1 MGLTFKL
8 AWRSFI
14 RHRRRSIITLTAVS
28 VSLAMMIIFVGI
40 ADDGHARMAE
50 LGIRLGQGHVLVQG
64 KGYQSAETLDY
75 LVPDPARVIAAARK
89 IPAVQNAAPRV
100 RAMGLLSTGEK
111 ASPVLVSG
119 VDPDTEPLVSTI
131 PDKKRRVKGAYLRSR
146 EKMPYANMPADIY
159 VGKELATT
167 LNLAVGDRTV
177 LTLSPKDASR
187 PASAAFIVRGV
198 FRTGITELDQA
209 WVEIP
214 ILQAQK
220 LLKLGKQATQVAVMV
235 HSLADTGPVAA
246 ALQPEEASGLEVLRW
261 EVALKE
267 LYDAIVLDDAGLYI
281 MMLIIFVIVAIGIF
295 NVVLM
300 SVIERTK
307 EFGVMMALGC
317 KPRQLCGVIMAEAL
331 ILSAVAAVLGVA
343 MGLGLHY
350 WVASVGIPMEEL
362 AGDYQIA
369 GIIVE
374 GRYYSRLTT
383 WVVAKWTLVVMGLV
397 LVSALYP
404 AIKAALLKPLE
415 AMRHV

>member
-14 RHRRRSIITLTAVS
+14 RHRRRSIITLAGVS
-28 VSLAMMIIFVGI
+28 LSLAMMIIFVGI

-64 KGYQSAETLDY
+64 KGYQAAETLDH
-75 LVPDPARVIAAARK
+75 LVPDPARVIARARK

-100 RAMGLLSTGEK
+100 RAMGLLSTGERS
-111 ASPVLVSG
+111 SPVLVSG
-119 VDPDTEPLVSTI
+119 VDPDTEPDVSTI
-131 PDKKRRVKGAYLRSR
+131 PDKKRRIKGGYIRSKA
-146 EKMPYANMPADIY
+146 KMPYANMPADIY

-167 LNLAVGDRTV
+167 LSLSVGDRTV
-177 LTLSPKDASR
+177 LTLSPKGASR
-187 PASAAFIVRGV
+187 PASAAFIVRGI

-214 ILQAQK
+214 ITQAQK
-220 LLKLGKQATQVAVMV
+220 LLKLGKQVTQVAVMV
-235 HSLADTGPVAA
+235 KSLADTGPVTE
-246 ALQPEEASGLEVLRW
+246 ALRLEEANGLEVLRW

-317 KPRQLCGVIMAEAL
+317 KPGQLCGVVLAESF
-331 ILSAVAAVLGVA
+331 ILSVVGAVLGVA
-343 MGLGLHY
+343 IGLGLHY
-350 WVASVGIPMEEL
+350 WVASVGIPMDQM
-362 AGDYQIA
+362 ADDYQFA
-369 GIIVE
+369 GIIIE
-374 GRYYSRLTT
+374 GRFYSRLTT

-397 LVSALYP
+397 MVSALYP

>member
-40 ADDGHARMAE
+40 ADDGHARMVN

-64 KGYQSAETLDY
+64 KGYQKAETLDY
-75 LVPDPARVIAAARK
+75 LVPDPAAVIARARK
-89 IPAVQNAAPRV
+89 IPAVQAVAPRV
-100 RAMGLLSTGEK
+100 RAMGLLSTGAK

-119 VDPDTEPLVSTI
+119 VDPDVEPKVSTI
-131 PDKKRRVKGAYLRSR
+131 PEARRRVKGAYLRSR

-159 VGKELATT
+159 VGQELATT
-167 LNLAVGDRTV
+167 LSLSVGDRTV
-177 LTLSPKDASR
+177 LTLSPKGAAR
-187 PASAAFIVRGV
+187 PSSAAFIVRGI
-198 FRTGITELDQA
+198 FKTGITELDQA

-214 ILQAQK
+214 IRQAQK
-220 LLKLGKQATQVAVMV
+220 LLKLGQQATQVSVIV
-235 HSLADTGPVAA
+235 NSLADTGPVTA
-246 ALQPEEASGLEVLRW
+246 ALKGEEAGGLEVLRW

-281 MMLIIFVIVAIGIF
+281 MMLIIFIIVAIGIF

-317 KPRQLCGVIMAEAL
+317 KPLQLCGVVMAESL
-331 ILSAVAAVLGVA
+331 ILAAVAAVLGVA

-350 WVASVGIPMEEL
+350 WTASVGIPMDQL
-362 AGDYQIA
+362 TGDYQIA
-369 GIIVE
+369 GTIVE
-374 GRYYSRLTT
+374 GRFYSRLTT

-397 LVSALYP
+397 VGSALYP
-404 AIKAALLKPLE
+404 AVKAALLKPLE

>member
-14 RHRRRSIITLTAVS
+14 RHRRRSIITLAGVS

-64 KGYQSAETLDY
+64 KGYQAAETLDH
-75 LVPDPARVIAAARK
+75 LVPDPARIIARARK
-89 IPAVQNAAPRV
+89 IPAVRHAAPRV

-131 PDKKRRVKGAYLRSR
+131 PDAKRRVKGAYLRAK
-146 EKMPYANMPADIY
+146 EKMPFANMPADIY
-159 VGKELATT
+159 MGQELATT
-167 LNLAVGDRTV
+167 LNLALGDRTV
-177 LTLSPKDASR
+177 LTLSPRGASR
-187 PASAAFIVRGV
+187 PKSAAFIVRGV

-214 ILQAQK
+214 IAQAQK
-220 LLKLGKQATQVAVMV
+220 LLQLGTQVTQVAVMV
-235 HSLADTGPVAA
+235 DSLADTGPVFQ
-246 ALQPEEASGLEVLRW
+246 ALRSEEAGGLEVLRW

-281 MMLIIFVIVAIGIF
+281 MMLIIFIIVAIGIF

-317 KPRQLCGVIMAEAL
+317 KPGQLCGVVLAESLVLAL
-331 ILSAVAAVLGVA
+331 VSAALGLA

-350 WVASVGIPMEEL
+350 WVASVGIPVDQL
-362 AGDYQIA
+362 GDYQIS
-369 GIIVE
+369 GTIIE
-374 GRYYSRLTT
+374 GRFYSTLTT

-397 LVSALYP
+397 MVSALYP

>member
-1 MGLTFKL
+1 MLLTFKL

-14 RHRRRSIITLTAVS
+14 RHRRRSIITTAAVS
-28 VSLAMMIIFVGI
+28 LSLAMMIIFVGI

-64 KGYQSAETLDY
+64 KGYQAAETLDH
-75 LVPDPARVIAAARK
+75 LVPDPGRIIARARK
-89 IPAVQNAAPRV
+89 LPAVHNAAPRV

-111 ASPVLVSG
+111 AAPVLVSG
-119 VDPDTEPLVSTI
+119 VDPDLEPQVSTI
-131 PDKKRRVKGAYLRSR
+131 PEKKRRLHGDYLRTR
-146 EKMPYANMPADIY
+146 KQMPFANMPADIY
-159 VGKELATT
+159 VGAELAKT
-167 LNLAVGDRTV
+167 LALQVGDRTV
-177 LTLSPKDASR
+177 LTLSPRGASR
-187 PASAAFIVRGV
+187 PASAAFVVRGV
-198 FRTGITELDQA
+198 FKTGITELDQG

-214 ILQAQK
+214 IAEAQK
-220 LLKLGKQATQVAVMV
+220 LLNLGRAATQVAVLV
-235 HSLADTGPVAA
+235 KSLSDTGPVTA
-246 ALQPEEASGLEVLRW
+246 ALMPEQQQGLEVLRW

-317 KPRQLCGVIMAEAL
+317 KPGQLCGVVLAESLVLAL
-331 ILSAVAAVLGVA
+331 VSAALGLA

-350 WVASVGIPMEEL
+350 WVASVGIPVDQL
-362 AGDYQIA
+362 GDYQIS
-369 GIIVE
+369 GTIIE
-374 GRYYSRLTT
+374 GRFYSTLTP
-383 WVVAKWTLVVMGLV
+383 WVVAKWTLAVMGLV
-397 LVSALYP
+397 IGSALYP
-404 AIKAALLKPLE
+404 AIKAAFLKPLE